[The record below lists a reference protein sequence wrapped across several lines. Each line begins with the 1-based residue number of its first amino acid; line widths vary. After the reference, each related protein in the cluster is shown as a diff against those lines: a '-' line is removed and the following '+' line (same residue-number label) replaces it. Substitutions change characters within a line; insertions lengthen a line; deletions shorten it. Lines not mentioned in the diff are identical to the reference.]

1 MIAFSKFMVWV
12 FSGSG
17 ELGMI
22 RPLES
27 MLRGEEK
34 REPLMHC
41 RQLIYCV
48 AEAILRA
55 ADSVVVGE

>member
-1 MIAFSKFMVWV
+1 MIPFFRSMVWV

-17 ELGMI
+17 ELAMM

-27 MLRGEEK
+27 MVRGEEI

-48 AEAILRA
+48 AEAI
-55 ADSVVVGE
+55 